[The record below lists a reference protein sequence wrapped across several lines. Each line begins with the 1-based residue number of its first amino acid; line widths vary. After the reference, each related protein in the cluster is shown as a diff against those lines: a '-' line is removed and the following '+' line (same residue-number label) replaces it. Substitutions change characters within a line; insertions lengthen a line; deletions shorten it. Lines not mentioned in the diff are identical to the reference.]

1 MTIIFIFTSS
11 LYFQYIYFKM
21 CKYEYLI
28 IFQKFIDRDHL
39 YKTSRNF
46 MKLLSKKE
54 KDSQKNIHREVVNV
68 QLL

>member
-1 MTIIFIFTSS
+1 
-11 LYFQYIYFKM
+11 M

-28 IFQKFIDRDHL
+28 IFQKFIDKDHL